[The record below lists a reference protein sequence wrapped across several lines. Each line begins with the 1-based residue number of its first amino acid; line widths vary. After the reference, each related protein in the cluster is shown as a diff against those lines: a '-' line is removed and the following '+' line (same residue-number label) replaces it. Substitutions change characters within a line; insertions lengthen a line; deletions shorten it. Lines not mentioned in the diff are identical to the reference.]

1 MYMLQLTSFHAVY
14 IKILHCVINNSKKMC
29 TFVAYLCNIYINK
42 TTITLNKTTITKITT
57 ITYIHE

>member
-29 TFVAYLCNIYINK
+29 TFVAYLCKIYINK
-42 TTITLNKTTITKITT
+42 TTITLKNHNHKITT

>member
-42 TTITLNKTTITKITT
+42 TTITLKNHNHKITT

>member
-29 TFVAYLCNIYINK
+29 TFVAYLCNIYIK
-42 TTITLNKTTITKITT
+42 KPQS
-57 ITYIHE
+57 H